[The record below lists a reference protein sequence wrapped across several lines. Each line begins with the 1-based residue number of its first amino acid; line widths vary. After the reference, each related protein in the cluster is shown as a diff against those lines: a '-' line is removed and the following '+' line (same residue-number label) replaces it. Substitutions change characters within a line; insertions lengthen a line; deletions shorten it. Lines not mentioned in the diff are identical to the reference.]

1 MARSASRD
9 SKNRGN
15 SEKSRP
21 LTDPPRAADFCPTQ
35 DSSSRPTTQGC
46 PSGARNPESKR
57 RLLQEGPRCEL
68 RPDPEKRKDSTEALN
83 LAQMDRRV
91 PGRTPANPTRR
102 APRRGRPCSF
112 NRSDVSIDDAAAALT
127 AAVPKPGIELGTH
140 GSSGHVFRRT
150 RNQATTRTRRNVVMH
165 HDKWFNES
173 GEQALRLDTRGCAA
187 PGSSAPPIAVRRASD
202 LQIDERDRPF
212 AAADSGGGT
221 RVARAHADDW
231 DEPALDRMAK
241 HVPILVGLAAQPP
254 RPASLH
260 LGNIEHS
267 RSLSRR
273 GADGGD

>member
-1 MARSASRD
+1 
-9 SKNRGN
+9 
-15 SEKSRP
+15 
-21 LTDPPRAADFCPTQ
+21 
-35 DSSSRPTTQGC
+35 
-46 PSGARNPESKR
+46 
-57 RLLQEGPRCEL
+57 
-68 RPDPEKRKDSTEALN
+68 
-83 LAQMDRRV
+83 
-91 PGRTPANPTRR
+91 
-102 APRRGRPCSF
+102 
-112 NRSDVSIDDAAAALT
+112 
-127 AAVPKPGIELGTH
+127 
-140 GSSGHVFRRT
+140 
-150 RNQATTRTRRNVVMH
+150 MH

>member
-83 LAQMDRRV
+83 LAQLDRRV

-202 LQIDERDRPF
+202 LQID
-212 AAADSGGGT
+212 
-221 RVARAHADDW
+221 
-231 DEPALDRMAK
+231 
-241 HVPILVGLAAQPP
+241 
-254 RPASLH
+254 
-260 LGNIEHS
+260 
-267 RSLSRR
+267 
-273 GADGGD
+273 